1 MAKRIAS
8 GLVIT
13 IVACLWIEYAYSRE
27 LAATLPLP
35 TVFASVE
42 TAPDG
47 PLPAWVDYCRR
58 HADDCRV
65 DLHQPLSVP
74 LTPALLEKLRSVNT
88 AVNAAVRPK
97 TDLKHW
103 NVQDHWDLAEDG
115 FGDCEDYQ
123 LLKRKL
129 LVEAGIPRRAL
140 LMTVAWDAGHKG
152 HALLMVR
159 TDHGDFILDNER
171 NKVLLWKDTGYVFV
185 KRESQYATGWVAIDT
200 SPSAAVSTTAQ

>member
-1 MAKRIAS
+1 MAKTIAS
-8 GLVIT
+8 VLIIT
-13 IVACLWIEYAYSRE
+13 IIACLRIEYAYSSE
-27 LAATLPLP
+27 PDAASPLP
-35 TVFASVE
+35 IVFASVE

-58 HADDCRV
+58 RPDDCRV
-65 DLHQPLSVP
+65 ALHQPLSVP
-74 LTPALLEKLRSVNT
+74 LTPALLEKLK
-88 AVNAAVRPK
+88 AVNAAVNGAVRPK
-97 TDLKHW
+97 TDLEHW
-103 NVQDHWDLAEDG
+103 GVQDHWDLAEDG

-140 LMTVAWDAGHKG
+140 LMTVAWDAGHNG

-159 TDHGDFILDNER
+159 TDRGDLVLDNER

-185 KRESQYATGWVAIDT
+185 KRESQYATGWVAINA
-200 SPSAAVSTTAQ
+200 SPDTTASLR